1 MLVLHGFWAA
11 HEGLC
16 LWAEDSELA
25 VVSTSHALR
34 SARPHPFAV
43 PSSTLATLHAG
54 KPAEAV
60 LLLPSLRTAPL
71 DSPELIR
78 AVPRPGPRARAAL
91 LPWTVPVVLLYGT
104 SALAAIPE
112 RAPGIRYG
120 ASMDYLAGLAGFATE
135 LVARGRVLPTLDH
148 DGAGAVARWR
158 PVIQG
163 PDVATMHALAAAMPP
178 ACRALVGLVPPADAA
193 DRGSAG
199 EARHNDDARVV
210 MTAAL
215 ASLVDA
221 AARDALPPG
230 LRLAPPRR
238 GRLPARLPVAEAWL
252 AALGGLDGRVDADP
266 EELSALARALA
277 PWEDVGTGQTG
288 PARATFRLT
297 EVAAALDDGLF
308 GASAADL
315 PARPADGADSE
326 RDARHPDDAA
336 ATVPGEP
343 GAASPAEQPPGA
355 AGQRPAAP
363 AVRAPAVLAGDGL
376 VGPGGESRDGPAD
389 GQPEPG
395 WRLEFLLQSVADP
408 SLLIDAEQTW
418 ADDGTLSR
426 WLPRPQELLLAE
438 LGRAS
443 RVYPE
448 LADGLRQPRPC
459 ALDLDADGAYRFLST
474 AAPALD
480 EAGFGVLLPSWW
492 NRRRKLG
499 LTVSAHTQADGVV
512 DKPGK
517 FGRDQLVDF
526 RWRLAVGDGTLTEE
540 EIAALAQTKAPLVRV
555 RGQWVAVDPDQLRRG
570 LEFLA
575 RNQAG
580 QVAAG
585 EILRLAAAHPEDSAT
600 PLPVTG
606 VDADGWV
613 GELLGGSVS
622 QQFRGISVP
631 GDFRAKLRPYQERG
645 LSWLAFLSSAGLGA
659 CLADDMG
666 LGKTVQLLALE
677 AVHRT
682 ENPGDPPTLLLCPMS
697 LVGNWQREAARF
709 APALRVYA
717 HHGRERL
724 REGELAGRLAE
735 TDLMVTTYATATR
748 DIDELAGC
756 EWRRVV
762 LDEAQAVKNN
772 RSQAARAVRRLRA
785 GQRIALTGT
794 PMENRL
800 AELWSLMDFL
810 NPGLLG
816 SAEQFRTR
824 YAIPVERHGQAEPAE
839 RLRTITRP
847 YVLRRLKTDP
857 AIISDLPEKIE
868 IKQYCRL
875 TTEQASLY
883 QSVVDD
889 MLEKIASSTGI
900 ERRGNVLAAM
910 AKLKQVCNHPALL
923 LHDRSAVGTRSGKV
937 IRLEEILE
945 EILAEGDK
953 ALCFTQFT
961 EFAEMLLPHLSA
973 RFGTD
978 VAYLHGGTTKK
989 RRDEMVTRFQS
1000 EGGPPVFLLSLR
1012 AGGTGL
1018 NLTAANHV
1026 IHLDRWWN
1034 PAVENQATDR
1044 AFRIGQKRN
1053 VQVRKFICT
1062 GTLEEKIDEMI
1073 EEKKALADLV
1083 ISDGEGWLTKLS
1095 TADLREVFA
1104 LSQEAVG
1111 D

>member
-1 MLVLHGFWAA
+1 A
-11 HEGLC
+11 
-16 LWAEDSELA
+16 
-25 VVSTSHALR
+25 
-34 SARPHPFAV
+34 
-43 PSSTLATLHAG
+43 
-54 KPAEAV
+54 
-60 LLLPSLRTAPL
+60 
-71 DSPELIR
+71 
-78 AVPRPGPRARAAL
+78 
-91 LPWTVPVVLLYGT
+91 
-104 SALAAIPE
+104 
-112 RAPGIRYG
+112 
-120 ASMDYLAGLAGFATE
+120 
-135 LVARGRVLPTLDH
+135 
-148 DGAGAVARWR
+148 
-158 PVIQG
+158 
-163 PDVATMHALAAAMPP
+163 
-178 ACRALVGLVPPADAA
+178 
-193 DRGSAG
+193 
-199 EARHNDDARVV
+199 
-210 MTAAL
+210 
-215 ASLVDA
+215 
-221 AARDALPPG
+221 
-230 LRLAPPRR
+230 
-238 GRLPARLPVAEAWL
+238 
-252 AALGGLDGRVDADP
+252 
-266 EELSALARALA
+266 ELSALAQALA
-277 PWEDVGTGQTG
+277 PWEDVGTGRTG

-297 EVAAALDDGLF
+297 EVPAEPDDGLF
-308 GASAADL
+308 GV
-315 PARPADGADSE
+315 GAGDE
-326 RDARHPDDAA
+326 PPEPAA
-336 ATVPGEP
+336 AASGE
-343 GAASPAEQPPGA
+343 
-355 AGQRPAAP
+355 R
-363 AVRAPAVLAGDGL
+363 AGD
-376 VGPGGESRDGPAD
+376 
-389 GQPEPG
+389 EPG

-408 SLLIDAEQTW
+408 SLLIGAEQTW

-459 ALDLDADGAYRFLST
+459 GLDLDADGAYRFLSA

-492 NRRRKLG
+492 DRRRRLG
-499 LTVSAHTQADGVV
+499 LTASAHTQADGVV

-517 FGRDQLVDF
+517 FGRDQLMEF
-526 RWRLAVGDGTLTEE
+526 RWRLAVGDDTLTEE

-580 QVAAG
+580 QVTAG
-585 EILRLAAAHPEDSAT
+585 EILRLAAAHPEDSGT

-613 GELLGGSVS
+613 GELLGGSV
-622 QQFRGISVP
+622 QNQMRFLPVP
-631 GDFRAKLRPYQERG
+631 DHFRAKLRPYQERG
-645 LSWLAFLSSAGLGA
+645 LSWLAFLAAAGLGA

-677 AVHRT
+677 AVHRAG
-682 ENPGDPPTLLLCPMS
+682 NPGGPPTLLLCPMS

-748 DIDELAGC
+748 DIDDLAGC
-756 EWRRVV
+756 EWQRVV
-762 LDEAQAVKNN
+762 LDEAQAVKNS

-794 PMENRL
+794 PVENRL

-816 SAEQFRTR
+816 PADQFRAR

-868 IKQYCRL
+868 IKQDCRL

-889 MLEKIASSTGI
+889 MLEKIENSEGI

-923 LHDRSAVGTRSGKV
+923 LHD
-937 IRLEEILE
+937 
-945 EILAEGDK
+945 
-953 ALCFTQFT
+953 
-961 EFAEMLLPHLSA
+961 
-973 RFGTD
+973 
-978 VAYLHGGTTKK
+978 
-989 RRDEMVTRFQS
+989 
-1000 EGGPPVFLLSLR
+1000 
-1012 AGGTGL
+1012 
-1018 NLTAANHV
+1018 
-1026 IHLDRWWN
+1026 
-1034 PAVENQATDR
+1034 
-1044 AFRIGQKRN
+1044 
-1053 VQVRKFICT
+1053 
-1062 GTLEEKIDEMI
+1062 
-1073 EEKKALADLV
+1073 
-1083 ISDGEGWLTKLS
+1083 
-1095 TADLREVFA
+1095 
-1104 LSQEAVG
+1104 
-1111 D
+1111 